1 MSFIIMIIK
10 LHLFW
15 KKKTLENNK
24 LIENLHLKNNGI
36 YTREQNVIDHQFL
49 VDFIGVKFTRQQ
61 MQNNI
66 KSEYINVATVKLN
79 LKRLNPVSNDVA
91 SIEYK

>member
-1 MSFIIMIIK
+1 M
-10 LHLFW
+10 
-15 KKKTLENNK
+15 
-24 LIENLHLKNNGI
+24 HLKNNGI

>member
-1 MSFIIMIIK
+1 MIIK

-15 KKKTLENNK
+15 KKTILENNK

-61 MQNNI
+61 MQNI
-66 KSEYINVATVKLN
+66 KE
-79 LKRLNPVSNDVA
+79 
-91 SIEYK
+91 

>member
-15 KKKTLENNK
+15 KKTTLENNK

>member
-10 LHLFW
+10 VHLFW
-15 KKKTLENNK
+15 KKTFLENNK

-36 YTREQNVIDHQFL
+36 YMREQNVIDHQFL

>member
-1 MSFIIMIIK
+1 MIIK

-15 KKKTLENNK
+15 KKTILENNK

>member
-1 MSFIIMIIK
+1 MIIK

-15 KKKTLENNK
+15 KKTILENTK

-36 YTREQNVIDHQFL
+36 YMREQNVIDHQFL

>member
-1 MSFIIMIIK
+1 MIIK

-15 KKKTLENNK
+15 KKTMLENNK

>member
-1 MSFIIMIIK
+1 MIIK
-10 LHLFW
+10 MHLVW
-15 KKKTLENNK
+15 KKTILENNK

>member
-15 KKKTLENNK
+15 KKTILENNK

>member
-10 LHLFW
+10 MHLVW
-15 KKKTLENNK
+15 KKTILENNK

>member
-1 MSFIIMIIK
+1 MIIK

-15 KKKTLENNK
+15 KKTILENNK

-91 SIEYK
+91 SIEYKWHV

>member
-1 MSFIIMIIK
+1 MIIK

-15 KKKTLENNK
+15 KKTILENNK

-49 VDFIGVKFTRQQ
+49 VDFMGVKFSRQQ
-61 MQNNI
+61 MQSNI